1 MWIMTPVGFFSIV
14 QKPGDGLQ
22 RQVTVRARVKA
33 DLLALQALAL
43 PEMGPINAHEGS
55 DYAYRATA
63 PQDAVARALASL
75 VMDIAYD
82 NFKNEVTRTQG
93 HARARAYGEVWH
105 ALFELQTT
113 PPAPAA
119 HSTAASSHLR
129 HASAL
134 PQAGAYGGLVLDDQQ
149 RLLLR
154 EPAGH
159 FGGYVWT
166 FAKGRPNPG
175 EAPAQTA
182 LREVAEET
190 GVQAVVVGHLPY
202 VYGGSTSTTAYA
214 VMRDSGQHGAWDS
227 ETSAIA
233 WVSLDEAQQR
243 IGQTTLPMGRQR
255 DLQVLADL
263 RRWLQDHPGMDGL
276 TALSEGAR
284 A

>member
-1 MWIMTPVGFFSIV
+1 M
-14 QKPGDGLQ
+14 
-22 RQVTVRARVKA
+22 
-33 DLLALQALAL
+33 
-43 PEMGPINAHEGS
+43 
-55 DYAYRATA
+55 
-63 PQDAVARALASL
+63 
-75 VMDIAYD
+75 
-82 NFKNEVTRTQG
+82 
-93 HARARAYGEVWH
+93 
-105 ALFELQTT
+105 
-113 PPAPAA
+113 
-119 HSTAASSHLR
+119 
-129 HASAL
+129 
-134 PQAGAYGGLVLDDQQ
+134 
-149 RLLLR
+149 
-154 EPAGH
+154 
-159 FGGYVWT
+159 WT

-190 GVQAVVVGHLPY
+190 GVQAAVVGHLPY

-227 ETSAIA
+227 ETAAIA